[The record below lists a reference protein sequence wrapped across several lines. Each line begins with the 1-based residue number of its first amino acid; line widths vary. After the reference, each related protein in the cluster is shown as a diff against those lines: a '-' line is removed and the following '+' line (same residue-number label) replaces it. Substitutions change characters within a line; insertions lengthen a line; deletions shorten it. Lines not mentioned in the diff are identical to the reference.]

1 MRGRSVLLLLIP
13 GVAHAQAA
21 VSTQDVTTRVTAP
34 LSTAASSAGRHGAP
48 APEISLDA
56 HLQAHII
63 SHAPERA
70 TGWWILGVTGGVGV
84 TSTTLGMLQTCGSD
98 QTCQEWTSLAI
109 WSGIAV
115 TTAGALLAIPKVVTS
130 DEVMLTVVPGTSS
143 PREPG
148 RSDRFGIEQARSMLG
163 GATLVGRF

>member
-1 MRGRSVLLLLIP
+1 MRGCPVLLLFIP

-21 VSTQDVTTRVTAP
+21 ARTQEPTTRVTAP
-34 LSTAASSAGRHGAP
+34 LPASIAGRHV
-48 APEISLDA
+48 
-56 HLQAHII
+56 I
-63 SHAPERA
+63 SHAPERT
-70 TGWWILGVTGGVGV
+70 TGWWILGVTGSIGV

-115 TTAGALLAIPKVVTS
+115 TTAGALLGIPKIVTS
-130 DEVMLTVVPGTSS
+130 DEVMLTVVPGTAP
-143 PREPG
+143 PRDPD
-148 RSDRFGIEQARSMLG
+148 RSDRLGTEQSSTILR

>member
-1 MRGRSVLLLLIP
+1 MWYQSGMRGCSVLFLLIP

-21 VSTQDVTTRVTAP
+21 ASTQEVTTRVTAP
-34 LSTAASSAGRHGAP
+34 PPTAASSAGRHV
-48 APEISLDA
+48 ISR
-56 HLQAHII
+56 
-63 SHAPERA
+63 APERT

-115 TTAGALLAIPKVVTS
+115 TTAGALLAIPKIVTS
-130 DEVMLTVVPGTSS
+130 DEVMLTVVPGTAP
-143 PREPG
+143 PRDLG
-148 RSDRFGIEQARSMLG
+148 RSDRLGTEQASAIFG